1 MSLLKSILE
10 SNYLKVEKS
19 INRGEDLNDTL
30 NTNPPISMLDLA
42 IETDKD
48 VHSSQS
54 GLIITLLKSKGAKTY
69 AELIEPSV
77 RPKNSLPP
85 LSVKGTVKGNIKTLG
100 IAGLTSR
107 TGLTR
112 GGLRRTRRLRRKNR
126 R

>member
-10 SNYLKVEKS
+10 SNYLKVAKS

-30 NTNPPISMLDLA
+30 NTTPPISMLDLA

-69 AELIEPSV
+69 DELIDPSV

-85 LSVKGTVKGNIKTLG
+85 LSVKGTVKGNIKTTG
-100 IAGLTSR
+100 IAGLPR
-107 TGLTR
+107 R
-112 GGLRRTRRLRRKNR
+112 GGRTRRNRTRKNR